1 MAIDGG
7 ASFIDR
13 FNGARLGRTTGQAAL
28 GGEGVKHL
36 AGRGLGRGRLAL
48 AVGSSRHQ
56 ARSQQSGGADKDA
69 AKERWGHGREGE
81 KHGS

>member
-1 MAIDGG
+1 MAVDGG

-13 FNGARLGRTTGQAAL
+13 FNGARLGRPPGQAAL

-36 AGRGLGRGRLAL
+36 AGRGLARGRLAL
-48 AVGSSRHQ
+48 AVDSSGHQ

-69 AKERWGHGREGE
+69 AKERWGHESESE
-81 KHGS
+81 KNGS